1 MGEKP
6 FNQLNDKEMLIPD
19 MTYYF
24 ISGSLPDN
32 YGGLTK
38 SLLLRSKLFGEE
50 CHIPTVFLTF
60 RFDKEFS
67 AKKNQLY
74 ENKKVDRE
82 FTRILNM
89 YHDFL
94 SKNANGRLYSERIS
108 LQEIKKQIRRNQFLQ
123 KFGKIFSRRIN
134 NLNITFYE
142 DGQSVRF
149 VDFFNSEKKCYKR
162 EEYRKD
168 ETLCL
173 VAYFDTKTG
182 RLSRQEFVN
191 EDNMIYLEMHYE
203 FNSEKN
209 DIQFIHMNWYSEN
222 GVLQFSDESDLRRHW
237 IEALQAES
245 DQPKLFL
252 VDSRPQDKHIF
263 RVKKAPASY
272 YAAIIHNKHYG
283 DNKYQIKGRY
293 KEVFSQ
299 MPNLDAVFFI
309 TEEQMED
316 FELITEK
323 QETFFFTPHT
333 IAKPLDKEVLNVPS
347 KKNKAVIISRLAAM
361 KNLTH
366 AVKAFKLVVDEIP
379 DAQLEIFGSGED
391 ENLIKAEIEKCSLQK
406 NVFLKGYTQN
416 PDAEFQKA
424 WLTIS
429 TSHFE
434 GFGLSNMEA
443 LSNGCP
449 VVTYDYDY
457 GARSLVKDNQNGFVV
472 EQYNI
477 EQLAEKIVLLMKN
490 EKIHEEFSKRAF
502 EMAEKYSTNHYI
514 KNWSVAL
521 QKMIEIRDERQSL
534 AKTFSS
540 KLPFTIRELQTS
552 ESELTIELHNPMPV
566 DESYRLRLLGLDRKN
581 KAAVVSAIPGES
593 GSEPAVTQFNID
605 FDKGIQ
611 VEKIRAN
618 KTKTL
623 DFYLEI
629 SNRDHIKVLKRLSVD
644 QAEMASPFSAEEYK
658 AVPYTTVKGN
668 YSWTL
673 SKETEVSS

>member
-1 MGEKP
+1 
-6 FNQLNDKEMLIPD
+6 

-24 ISGSLPDN
+24 ISGGLPDN

-50 CHIPTVFLTF
+50 CHTPTTFLTF

-67 AKKNQLY
+67 NKKNQLF
-74 ENKKVDRE
+74 ENQKIDRK
-82 FTRILNM
+82 FTRVLNM
-89 YHDFL
+89 FDDFL
-94 SKNANGRLYSERIS
+94 SKNANGRFYSERIS
-108 LQEIKKQIRRNQFLQ
+108 LQEIKKQIRRNRILQ
-123 KFGKIFSRRIN
+123 KFGTLFSGKIN
-134 NLNITFYE
+134 NLEITFYE
-142 DGQSVRF
+142 DGRSVCF
-149 VDFFNSEKKCYKR
+149 VDYFNSEKKCYKR
-162 EEYRKD
+162 EEYSKNG
-168 ETLCL
+168 TLIMI
-173 VAYFDTKTG
+173 AYFDTKTG
-182 RLSRQEFVN
+182 CLSRQEFVN
-191 EDNMIYLEMHYE
+191 ENNMIYLEKHYE
-203 FNSEKN
+203 YNPEKK
-209 DIQFIHMNWYSEN
+209 DVQFTHMNWYSEM
-222 GVLQFSDESDLRRHW
+222 GALHFSDESDLRRHW
-237 IEALQAES
+237 IEVLQAES
-245 DQPKLFL
+245 DKPKLFL

-283 DNKYQIKGRY
+283 ENKYQIKGRY

-316 FELITEK
+316 FELISGK
-323 QETFFFTPHT
+323 QKIFFFTPHT
-333 IAKPLDKEVLNVPS
+333 IAKPLDKQVLNVPS
-347 KKNKAVIISRLAAM
+347 KKNKAVIISRLAPM

-366 AVKAFKLVVDEIP
+366 AIKAFRLVVNEIP
-379 DAQLEIFGSGED
+379 EAQLEIFGSGE
-391 ENLIKAEIEKCSLQK
+391 EEHLIKAEIEKSSLQN

-457 GARSLVKDNQNGFVV
+457 GARSLVKDNKNGFVV

-477 EQLAEKIVLLMKN
+477 EQLAEKIVLLMKD
-490 EKIHEEFSKRAF
+490 EKLHEEFSKRAF
-502 EMAEKYSTNHYI
+502 EMAEKYSTHNYMR
-514 KNWSVAL
+514 NWSVAL
-521 QKMIEIRDERQSL
+521 HDMIKIREEKQSL
-534 AKTFSS
+534 SNAFSS
-540 KLPFTIRELQTS
+540 KLPFTIRENQTR
-552 ESELTIELHNPMPV
+552 ESVLTLELHCPMQI
-566 DESYRLRLLGLDRKN
+566 DENYHLQLIGLDRKN
-581 KAAVVSAIPGES
+581 KALVVSAAPDES
-593 GSEPAVTQFNID
+593 GKRFNIS
-605 FDKGIQ
+605 FDKGIH

-618 KTKTL
+618 KTRTL

-629 SNRDHIKVLKRLSVD
+629 SNANHIKVLKRLSVD
-644 QAEMASPFSAEEYK
+644 QTEMASPFSAKEYEI
-658 AVPYTTVKGN
+658 VPYTTVKGN

-673 SKETEVSS
+673 NGKD